1 MSFSSPSV
9 YQTAA
14 FSAEA
19 VWDERLILLEG
30 YHWVAVLS
38 QRSAAGQQQQRQQ
51 QLKQQQR
58 GLELFGSMT
67 QCKERITGWI
77 CA

>member
-1 MSFSSPSV
+1 MSFSGPSV

-19 VWDERLILLEG
+19 MWDERLILLEG

-38 QRSAAGQQQQRQQ
+38 QRSAAGQQQQQRQQ
-51 QLKQQQR
+51 EQQQQ
-58 GLELFGSMT
+58 GLELSGSMT
-67 QCKERITGWI
+67 QCKERITGRI